1 MTGRDPVSRY
11 GAWLLAARRRSPL
24 TLDAYLREARLLE
37 SWLGE
42 RASTLETATTS
53 DLLEY
58 LVNRKVSSPDA
69 ALKSRTMARILSGL
83 RGLFRFMRQEG
94 LRADDPTELLESPR
108 QERSLPDVIK
118 AVDVDRMLAAIDVE
132 SPGGLR
138 DRALFELIYS
148 CGLRI
153 SEAASLSF
161 GMLFLGER
169 IIRVTGKRRKER
181 IIPFGEEAA
190 RWLTTY
196 LAEGRPALE
205 RSPRNDRIFLNR
217 SGRGISRKGI
227 WKRFSELR
235 LISGVDGKVH
245 TLRHSFATHLLAGGA
260 DLRTVQELLG
270 HADISTTQIY
280 THVDAE
286 DLGKAHADFFPPS
299 GQRRR
304 IFADDPVVDPGA
316 GLQRDFP
323 DKSAGALDPEL
334 VGMDRGFI

>member
-1 MTGRDPVSRY
+1 
-11 GAWLLAARRRSPL
+11 
-24 TLDAYLREARLLE
+24 LLE
-37 SWLGE
+37 SWLNGRATSLE
-42 RASTLETATTS
+42 AASTG

-58 LVNRKVSSPDA
+58 LVNRKVSGPEA

-94 LRADDPTELLESPR
+94 LRPDDPTELLESPR

-118 AVDVDRMLAAIDVE
+118 AVDVDRMLAAIEVG

-161 GMLFLGER
+161 GMLFLKER

-190 RWLTTY
+190 RWLSSY
-196 LAEGRPALE
+196 LSEGRPLLE
-205 RSPRNDRIFLNR
+205 RTPRNDRIFLNR

-280 THVDAE
+280 THVDAD
-286 DLGKAHADFFPPS
+286 DLGKAHADFFPTTGFRLRDFGIATTGDQAARTMGNFPDNS
-299 GQRRR
+299 AG
-304 IFADDPVVDPGA
+304 VLDPG
-316 GLQRDFP
+316 
-323 DKSAGALDPEL
+323 L
-334 VGMDRGFI
+334 VGRGRGII

>member
-1 MTGRDPVSRY
+1 VTGRDPVSRY
-11 GAWLLAARRRSPL
+11 GAWLLTARRRSPL
-24 TLDAYLREARLLE
+24 TLEVYLREARLLE
-37 SWLGE
+37 SWLHG
-42 RASTLETATTS
+42 RALSLETAQTS
-53 DLLEY
+53 DLLAY
-58 LVNRKVSSPDA
+58 LVNRKVSGSET

-118 AVDVDRMLAAIDVE
+118 AVDVDRMLAAIDVG

-161 GMLFLGER
+161 GMLFIGER

-190 RWLTTY
+190 RWLAAY

-235 LISGVDGKVH
+235 LVSGVDGKVH

-280 THVDAE
+280 THVDAD
-286 DLGKAHADFFPPS
+286 DLGQAHADFFPLP
-299 GQRRR
+299 GKRRKD
-304 IFADDPVVDPGA
+304 FVDDSSVSLA
-316 GLQRDFP
+316 GTRSYEFTDAG
-323 DKSAGALDPEL
+323 AGALDPGL
-334 VGMDRGFI
+334 VWMSRGIL

>member
-37 SWLGE
+37 SWLHD
-42 RASTLETATTS
+42 RAATLETADTS
-53 DLLEY
+53 DLLAY
-58 LVNRKVSSPDA
+58 LVNRKVAGQES

-83 RGLFRFMRQEG
+83 RGFFRFMRQEG

-118 AVDVDRMLAAIDVE
+118 AVDVDRMLAAIDVD

-169 IIRVTGKRRKER
+169 MIRVTGKRRKER

-190 RWLTTY
+190 RWLAAY
-196 LAEGRPALE
+196 LAEGRPVLE

-227 WKRFSELR
+227 WKRFAELR
-235 LISGVDGKVH
+235 LISGVDGKVN

-286 DLGKAHADFFPPS
+286 DLGKAHAEFFPSAGPS
-299 GQRRR
+299 RRNL
-304 IFADDPVVDPGA
+304 ADDSGGGSGTGFIGNLLDDG
-316 GLQRDFP
+316 
-323 DKSAGALDPEL
+323 AGALDPGL
-334 VGMDRGFI
+334 VGMSRGNV